1 VFHNDSALF
10 VNENHYYYHYQQI
23 INPEFTFFVTSSG
36 TAGKPTGQVATQ
48 PLLIYVPISGKCPY
62 YFESTCLSQESHMS
76 QSRPLEG
83 LRVVE
88 LGQLLA
94 GPFAGTVLGYFGAE
108 VIKVEPPTG
117 DPIRQWREVRN
128 GMSLWYHSLA
138 RNKKSVTLD
147 LKSDK
152 GRELAFDLLTK
163 ADVVIENFRPGAM
176 ESWGLGP
183 EQVKAKNP
191 GIIYARI
198 SGYGQSGPFSEK
210 PGYASVTEGY
220 GGFRYINGEPG
231 KAPVRPNISLG
242 DTVAAIHAALGVA
255 LALIERNKSG
265 KGQVVDVALYESIF
279 NLLEGIVPEF
289 DGAGVVREPS
299 GTTITGIVPTNTYLC
314 SDEKHVVIGGNGDS
328 IFKRLMTEAGREDM
342 ANDPELEHNQGRV
355 THEQKIDDALAKWCS
370 EHTSAEIISKLEA
383 ARVPVG
389 PIYSV
394 EDMMTD
400 PHYIA
405 RGMFETVEIDGE
417 PLKIPAIMPKLS
429 DTPGRTDW
437 PGAKIGQH
445 NAEILGDLLGLSED
459 ELSGLSSDGVTC

>member
-1 VFHNDSALF
+1 MNTD
-10 VNENHYYYHYQQI
+10 
-23 INPEFTFFVTSSG
+23 
-36 TAGKPTGQVATQ
+36 
-48 PLLIYVPISGKCPY
+48 
-62 YFESTCLSQESHMS
+62 
-76 QSRPLEG
+76 RPLEG

-88 LGQLLA
+88 MGQLLA

-117 DPIRQWREVRN
+117 DPIRQWREVRD

-152 GRELAFDLLTK
+152 GREIAFDLLTK
-163 ADVVIENFRPGAM
+163 ADVVVENFRPGAM

-183 EQVKAKNP
+183 EDVKPHNP

-198 SGYGQSGPFSEK
+198 SGYGQTGPFSEK

-231 KAPVRPNISLG
+231 KPPIRPNISLG
-242 DTVAAIHAALGVA
+242 DTAAAIQAAMGVL
-255 LALIERNKSG
+255 LAVIQRQKTGN
-265 KGQVVDVALYESIF
+265 GQVVDVALYEAIF
-279 NLLEGIVPEF
+279 NLLEGIVPEY

-314 SDEKHVVIGGNGDS
+314 ADGKHVVIGGNGDS
-328 IFKRLMTEAGREDM
+328 IFKRLMKEAGREDM
-342 ANDPELEHNQGRV
+342 AEDPELEHNPGRV
-355 THEQKIDDALAKWCS
+355 IHQERIDQALTDWCQQHS
-370 EHTSAEIISKLEA
+370 SADIIAKLEA

-405 RGMFETVEIDGE
+405 RGMFEEVDVNGKA
-417 PLKIPAIMPKLS
+417 LKIPAISPKLS

-437 PGAKIGQH
+437 PGAQIGAH
-445 NAEILGDLLGLSED
+445 NQEILGDLLGLSPETL
-459 ELSGLSSDGVTC
+459 EQLHQDGITN

>member
-1 VFHNDSALF
+1 MNTD
-10 VNENHYYYHYQQI
+10 
-23 INPEFTFFVTSSG
+23 
-36 TAGKPTGQVATQ
+36 
-48 PLLIYVPISGKCPY
+48 
-62 YFESTCLSQESHMS
+62 
-76 QSRPLEG
+76 RPLEG

-88 LGQLLA
+88 MGQLLA

-117 DPIRQWREVRN
+117 DPIRQWREVRD

-152 GRELAFDLLTK
+152 GREIAFDLLTK
-163 ADVVIENFRPGAM
+163 ADVVVENFRPGAM

-183 EQVKAKNP
+183 EDLKPHNP

-198 SGYGQSGPFSEK
+198 SGYGQTGPFSEK

-231 KAPVRPNISLG
+231 KPPIRPNISLG
-242 DTVAAIHAALGVA
+242 DTAAAIQAAMGVL
-255 LALIERNKSG
+255 LAVIQRQKTGN
-265 KGQVVDVALYESIF
+265 GQVVDVALYEAIF
-279 NLLEGIVPEF
+279 NLLEGVVPEY
-289 DGAGVVREPS
+289 DGAGVIREPS

-314 SDEKHVVIGGNGDS
+314 ADGKHVVIGGNGDS
-328 IFKRLMTEAGREDM
+328 IFKRLMKEAGREDM
-342 ANDPELEHNQGRV
+342 AEDPELEHNPGRV
-355 THEQKIDDALAKWCS
+355 IHQERIDQALADWCQQHS
-370 EHTSAEIISKLEA
+370 SAEIIAKLES

-405 RGMFETVEIDGE
+405 RGMFEEVDVNGKA
-417 PLKIPAIMPKLS
+417 LKIPAISPKLS
-429 DTPGRTDW
+429 ETPGRTDW
-437 PGAKIGQH
+437 PGAQIGAH
-445 NAEILGDLLGLSED
+445 NQEILGDLLGLSPETL
-459 ELSGLSSDGVTC
+459 EQLHQDGITN